1 MSFPI
6 SIKAQINSH
15 NGNFSTDIELQ
26 GGLTVLIGP
35 NGGGKTHLLRGLKQT
50 LASVINGK
58 KVRFLSAGRI
68 GLLEQYRSDY
78 DGQRGSIPNYEHA
91 SFGSKRDA
99 TRRHQMETLN
109 GDFQTLSERADILIK
124 VQERLRKLFK
134 RDLIIEWDA
143 GTLKVVFARLD
154 TTSKPYSSGREAS
167 GLLHLVGILA
177 ALYDDE
183 VGAILIDEPEVSL
196 HPQLQ
201 SFLLN
206 EITNAAGHPSEGGY
220 KKLVIMA
227 THSTEMLRISKPND
241 LTSIIF
247 CHDLDKPPVQ
257 LDPDNGQLK
266 NKKLQA
272 LIARLGQEH
281 KLSLFCRRP
290 LLVEGPSDVMIAS
303 FISNKLELHL
313 EAAGSQLLPVIGKGQ
328 MPVVTKFMKL
338 IGKDPVVLADADA
351 FTDDMDLAQ
360 CFLANSSIA
369 DVNAAKLGAP
379 SAIKLASST
388 FSDFC
393 SLVDDSWGDISKQA
407 EAHPYYVNAEG
418 SVDDKVKRRAVFCTL
433 MSMSS
438 SEVNDLTSAAKWS
451 SMKERLTVVLRLL
464 EDSGCFILRKGAIE
478 SYYQASDIYTSEGK
492 PTAAVDEID
501 YLDQISV
508 EEIKENL
515 NDLVR
520 CIEHASDGKRI
531 DEAESLRDILLSIA
545 APAAARLSS
554 NDKTTTQDINIL
566 AKTILGERANIFN
579 CSVEDGQLTIDINS
593 KTLNVGGFPVTIG
606 KNDDVVRI
614 IESVLCSN
622 VY

>member
-1 MSFPI
+1 LSFPI
-6 SIKAQINSH
+6 SIKSNIDSH
-15 NGNFSTDIELQ
+15 NGTFSRDIEIQ

-35 NGGGKTHLLRGLKQT
+35 NGGGKTHLLRGLKSP
-50 LASVINGK
+50 LAAVTNGK
-58 KVRFLSAGRI
+58 KVRFLSAGRM
-68 GLLEQYRSDY
+68 GLLEQYRSDF
-78 DGQRGSIPNYEHA
+78 DGQRGNTPRYEEA
-91 SFGSKRDA
+91 NFGSKHDMS
-99 TRRHQMETLN
+99 RRHKTETLN

-143 GTLKVVFARLD
+143 GNLKVVFARLD

-206 EITNAAGHPSEGGY
+206 EIYNAAGHPSEGGY

-227 THSTEMLRISKPND
+227 THSTEMLRISKPSD
-241 LTSIIF
+241 LSSLIF

-257 LDPDNGQLK
+257 LDPANEQFK
-266 NKKLQA
+266 NKKLQS

-290 LLVEGPSDVMIAS
+290 LLVEGPSDVMITS

-328 MPVVTKFMKL
+328 MPIVTKFMTM
-338 IGKDPVVLADADA
+338 IGKNPVVLADADA
-351 FTDDMDLAQ
+351 FTDDMDLTN

-369 DVNAAKLGAP
+369 DSNASKLGAP

-388 FSDFC
+388 YSDYC
-393 SLVDDSWGDISKQA
+393 SLINESWDDISEYARK
-407 EAHPYYVNAEG
+407 HPYYVNSADPADE
-418 SVDDKVKRRAVFCTL
+418 KVKRRAAFCTL
-433 MSMSS
+433 LSMDSS
-438 SEVNDLTSAAKWS
+438 DVNDLANADKWV
-451 SMKERLTVVLRLL
+451 SMNDRLLVVLQLL

-478 SYYQASDIYTSEGK
+478 SYYQSSDQFISEGK
-492 PTAAVDEID
+492 PTAAVEEID
-501 YLDQISV
+501 YLDQLSIDD
-508 EEIKENL
+508 IKCNF

-520 CIEHASDGKRI
+520 CIEHASEGKPI
-531 DEAESLRDILLSIA
+531 NEAESLRDILLSIA
-545 APAAARLSS
+545 APAIARLST
-554 NDKTTTQDINIL
+554 NENTTTQDINVL
-566 AKTILGERANIFN
+566 AKTILGERSKIFN
-579 CSVEDGQLTIDINS
+579 CIIESGKLKIDIES
-593 KTLNVGGFPVTIG
+593 KILNVSGFPITIE
-606 KNDDVVRI
+606 KTDDVVKI
-614 IESVLCSN
+614 IERVLRN
-622 VY
+622 NA

>member
-6 SIKAQINSH
+6 SIKANINSH
-15 NGNFSTDIELQ
+15 SGNFSRDIELQ

-50 LASVINGK
+50 LTSVTDGK
-58 KVRFLSAGRI
+58 KVRFLSAGRM

-78 DGQRGSIPNYEHA
+78 DGQRGSNPNYESA
-91 SFGSKRDA
+91 SFGSKRD
-99 TRRHQMETLN
+99 TSRRHKTETLN

-201 SFLLN
+201 AFLLN

-241 LTSIIF
+241 LTSLIF

-257 LDPDNGQLK
+257 LDPNDGQLK

-369 DVNAAKLGAP
+369 DANASKLGAP

-393 SLVDDSWGDISKQA
+393 SLVNDNWSDISKQA
-407 EAHPYYVNAEG
+407 ETHPYYVNAEEPA
-418 SVDDKVKRRAVFCTL
+418 DEKVKRRAAFCTL
-433 MSMSS
+433 LSLCSS
-438 SEVNDLTSAAKWS
+438 AVNDLANADKWS
-451 SMKERLTVVLRLL
+451 SMKDRLTVVLDLL
-464 EDSGCFILRKGAIE
+464 ESSGCFILRKGAIE

-501 YLDQISV
+501 YLDQLSTG
-508 EEIKENL
+508 EINTNL

-520 CIEHASDGKRI
+520 CIEHASEGKRI

-545 APAAARLSS
+545 APATARLST

-579 CSVEDGQLTIDINS
+579 CSVEDGKLVIDIES
-593 KTLNVGGFPVTIG
+593 EILNVSGFPVTID
-606 KNDDVVRI
+606 KNGDVVKI
-614 IESVLCSN
+614 IERVLCSN
-622 VY
+622 A